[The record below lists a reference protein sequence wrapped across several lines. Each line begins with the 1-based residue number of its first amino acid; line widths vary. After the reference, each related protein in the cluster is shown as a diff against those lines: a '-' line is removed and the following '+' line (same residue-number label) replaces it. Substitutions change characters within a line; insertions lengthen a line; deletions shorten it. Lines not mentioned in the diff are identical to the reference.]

1 MSVVGFDLGNE
12 SCVVAVA
19 RQRGIDVV
27 LNDES
32 KRETPAIV
40 CFGDKQR
47 FLGTAGAA
55 SSMMSPKNT
64 ISQIK
69 RLIGRPFSD
78 PELQQDLKALPFSV
92 TEGPDGFPLI
102 HAQYLGETKTFTP
115 TQVMGMVFSNMKTI
129 AEKNLNSAVVDCCI
143 GIPIYFT
150 DLQRRAVMDA
160 ATIAGLHPLRLMHET
175 TATAL
180 AYGIYKTDLPEN
192 EQLNVAFVDIGHAS
206 MQVCIA
212 GFKKGQLKI
221 LAHSFDRCLGGR
233 DFDEVLFQ
241 YFAEKFKA
249 EYKIDVFQNARAC
262 LRLRAACEKLKKV
275 LSANPEAPMNIEC
288 LMDDKDVRGFIKRE
302 EFEQISTPILERVK
316 KPLEKALLEAQ
327 LTVDNIYAVE
337 VVGSGSRVPA
347 VIKILTEFFGKEPR
361 RTMNA
366 SECVSKGCALQCAIL
381 SPTFKVREFQ
391 VQESFPFSVALTW
404 KGSAQD
410 SQNGNVENQQSSIVF
425 PKGNQIPSVKALTF
439 YRAGTFTVDLQYADV
454 SELQAPAKISTY
466 TIGPFQATKG
476 ECAKVKVKARLNL
489 HGIVSVESAQLI
501 EEEEVEV
508 PVSNE
513 QSKMDIDKAPAEVTS
528 TNGIDVNMQDASVT
542 ENGALETG
550 DTPAQMETDAKAE
563 APKKKVKKTD
573 VPVSEL
579 VYGAMLPADV
589 QKAVEKEYE
598 MALQDRVMEE
608 TKDKKN
614 AVEAYVYD
622 MRNKLHDKLHEFV
635 TDSEREG
642 FIAKLQE
649 TEDWLYEDG
658 EDETKG
664 VYVAKLD
671 ELKKQGDLIEQ
682 QYKEHSER
690 GSFVDQL
697 LNHVNWYRQAAASA
711 DPKYEHID
719 SSEKQKVL
727 NECSEA
733 ENWLREK
740 KQLQDSLPKHVDPV
754 LLSSDIRKKAETLDR
769 VCRPIMSKPK
779 PATPE
784 KAASPPPSTAPA
796 QEGEQA
802 ENTTSPNP
810 NAESNGKADGP
821 AAMETEKPEAAA

>member
-32 KRETPAIV
+32 KRETPALV

-55 SSMMSPKNT
+55 TSMMNPKNT

-102 HAQYLGETKTFTP
+102 NAQYLGETKSFTP

-129 AEKNLNSAVVDCCI
+129 AEKNLNAAVVDCCI

-221 LAHSFDRCLGGR
+221 LSHSFDRCLGGR

-241 YFAEKFKA
+241 HFAEKFKA

-288 LMDDKDVRGFIKRE
+288 LMDDKDVRGFIKRD
-302 EFEQISTPILERVK
+302 EFEQISAPILERVK

-366 SECVSKGCALQCAIL
+366 SECVSKGCALECAIL

-391 VQESFPFSVALTW
+391 VQESFPFPIALTW

-410 SQNGNVENQQSSIVF
+410 SQNGNVENQQSTIVF
-425 PKGNQIPSVKALTF
+425 PKGNPIPSVKALTF
-439 YRAGTFTVDLQYADV
+439 YRAGTFTVDVQYADV

-476 ECAKVKVKARLNL
+476 ERAKVKVKARLNL

-501 EEEEVEV
+501 EEEEAEV
-508 PVSNE
+508 PVTKE
-513 QSKMDIDKAPAEVTS
+513 ATKMETDKAPADVAS
-528 TNGIDVNMQDASVT
+528 TNETDVNMLDASVT
-542 ENGALETG
+542 ENGASETG
-550 DTPAQMETDAKAE
+550 DNPVQMETDAKVE
-563 APKKKVKKTD
+563 APKKKVKKSNI
-573 VPVSEL
+573 PVSEV
-579 VYGAMLPADV
+579 VYGGMLPADV
-589 QKAVEKEYE
+589 QKAIEKEFE

-622 MRNKLHDKLHEFV
+622 MRNKLHDKLYEFV
-635 TDSEREG
+635 TDSDREAL
-642 FIAKLQE
+642 IAKLQE

-671 ELKKQGDLIEQ
+671 ELKKQGDPIEQ
-682 QYKEHSER
+682 RYKEYSER

-697 LNHVNWYRQAAASA
+697 VGVINAYRQAAASG
-711 DPKYEHID
+711 DPKYDHID
-719 SSEKQKVL
+719 LSEKQKVL
-727 NECSEA
+727 NDCSEA

-740 KQLQDSLPKHVDPV
+740 TQQQDALPKHADPV
-754 LLSSDIRKKAETLDR
+754 LLTSDIKRKAEALDR
-769 VCRPIMSKPK
+769 GCRPIMSKPK
-779 PATPE
+779 PAPP
-784 KAASPPPSTAPA
+784 KAASPEVPPSPAPA
-796 QEGEQA
+796 QEGEPKA
-802 ENTTSPNP
+802 TGPDL
-810 NAESNGKADGP
+810 NADSNGNTDAA
-821 AAMETEKPEAAA
+821 AAMETEQPEAAA